1 MQRQADAAPW
11 WTCQQHHLSYASH
24 KAQADKSFL
33 PKNKIGGKKV
43 LFCNL
48 SQKGGNMLG
57 HEHIKIISRK
67 SGPES
72 YQMSQTEARVHPHL
86 VPIKMKI
93 PGAEV
98 TTAPMTVI

>member
-1 MQRQADAAPW
+1 MPPTKHRLIN
-11 WTCQQHHLSYASH
+11 HFYL
-24 KAQADKSFL
+24 
-33 PKNKIGGKKV
+33 KIKLGGGGKV

-67 SGPES
+67 SGPKS

-86 VPIKMKI
+86 VTIKMKI
-93 PGAEV
+93 PGAVV
-98 TTAPMTVI
+98 TTAPTTVV